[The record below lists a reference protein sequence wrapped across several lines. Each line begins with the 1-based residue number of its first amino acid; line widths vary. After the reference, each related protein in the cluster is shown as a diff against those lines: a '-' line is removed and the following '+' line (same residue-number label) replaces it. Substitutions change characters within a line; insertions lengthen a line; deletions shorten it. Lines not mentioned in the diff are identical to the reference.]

1 MGSMPKSV
9 SETTRYK
16 IFPSYYGEETSRF
29 LTLLHDLPLVQTDP
43 PVVEGEVAGG
53 QDHPD
58 GLGAELGVEVEE
70 ANLGPGGALLHLGF
84 KGAERKIAV
93 QLRKTAWEFRLMVS
107 HSFRNPC
114 SHRQFVARF
123 NPICKR
129 ERGKKSPAVLSK
141 NELPAL
147 QSLAQEGADCFR

>member
-1 MGSMPKSV
+1 M
-9 SETTRYK
+9 TN
-16 IFPSYYGEETSRF
+16 FPPLI
-29 LTLLHDLPLVQTDP
+29 LTLLHDLPLVQPHP

-93 QLRKTAWEFRLMVS
+93 QLRKTVWEFRLYVAVT

-114 SHRQFVARF
+114 SHRQFVAPF
-123 NPICKR
+123 NPICR
-129 ERGKKSPAVLSK
+129 LRVRGKKIAGSACEK
-141 NELPAL
+141 
-147 QSLAQEGADCFR
+147 